1 MRIVLDTN
9 VLLISIG
16 SKSPFRT
23 IFNAVLSG
31 RCSLVVTTEI
41 LLEYEEKLLE
51 KTNVVVAINIMQ
63 AILALPELVRIDQYR
78 RHNRIFTDPDDNKFV
93 DCYLAANADYLVSN
107 DRHFGDLRAAGF
119 PAVRVVSAEGFLEVI

>member
-16 SKSPFRT
+16 SKSPFRP
-23 IFNAVLSG
+23 IFNTILSG

-51 KTNVVVAINIMQ
+51 KTNVVVATNIMQ
-63 AILALPELVRIDQYR
+63 AVIVLPELVRIERYQ
-78 RHNRIFTDPDDNKFV
+78 RHNCIFTDPDDNKFV
-93 DCYLAANADYLVSN
+93 DAHLAGGADYLVSN
-107 DRHFGDLRAAGF
+107 DRHFGGLSAAGF
-119 PAVRVVSAEGFLEVI
+119 PAVRVVAAEVFLKLL